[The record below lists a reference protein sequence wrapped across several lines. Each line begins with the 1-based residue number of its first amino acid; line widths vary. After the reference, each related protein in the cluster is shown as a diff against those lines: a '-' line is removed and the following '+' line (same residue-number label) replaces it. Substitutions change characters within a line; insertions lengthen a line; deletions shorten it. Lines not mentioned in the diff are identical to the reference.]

1 MAHEVIMPALGMAQD
16 TGLIVSWLKNE
27 GDEISVGDAI
37 MEVETDKATMEVE
50 AEAAGFLTNVRAAAG
65 DDVPVGDVVAY
76 ISESADEV
84 VEGGAKPEATAAK
97 EEAAPTQETPK
108 VQVGAPKPEP
118 TPAKDVSVPSVD
130 AGDKILASPKAKK
143 LAYEEGLDITQLAA
157 KGVPQPYHVKDLE
170 QLRGVQAVGAGAA
183 ASGPQTFHI
192 GASVPRKKVE
202 AFKDW
207 LKADHQTEIENGL
220 IWLGFATSA
229 FRAALESTEKD
240 ICVLSSEAG
249 GYVSYLNADR
259 RKLVEITPS
268 ESDAAP
274 DFILRDLT
282 ETAIDMVQTSA
293 AVCPTLTIARSKK
306 AFAVSLAYQSDQL
319 SDDQAIQFVAE
330 FTARLNEPLR
340 HLL

>member
-27 GDEISVGDAI
+27 GDKISAGDAI

-50 AEAAGFLTNVRAAAG
+50 AEASGFLTNVRAKAG
-65 DDVPVGDVVAY
+65 EDVPVGDVVAY

-84 VEGGAKPEATAAK
+84 VDDGEKPKAAAAK
-97 EEAAPTQETPK
+97 EEPAPAEEAPK
-108 VQVGAPKPEP
+108 AQAEPAKPEP
-118 TPAKDVSVPSVD
+118 APTKEVSVTS
-130 AGDKILASPKAKK
+130 ANTSDKILASPKAKK
-143 LAYEEGLDITQLAA
+143 LAYEEGLDIAQLAA

-170 QLRGVQAVGAGAA
+170 QLRGAQGVGTST

-192 GASVPRKKVE
+192 GASVQRKKVD

-207 LKADHQTEIENGL
+207 LKTDHQTEIENRS

-229 FRAALESTEKD
+229 FRAALEATEKD
-240 ICVLSSEAG
+240 VCVLSSEAG
-249 GYVSYLNADR
+249 GYASYLNADR
-259 RKLVEITPS
+259 RKLVEIVPS
-268 ESDAAP
+268 ENDAAP
-274 DFILRDLT
+274 NFILRDLT
-282 ETAIDMVQTSA
+282 ETSIDMVQTSA
-293 AVCPTLTIARSKK
+293 AVCPTLAIARSKK
-306 AFAVSLAYQSDQL
+306 AFVVSLAYQSDQL